1 MNIRISIYLIIF
13 SFIKTNVDWQRLNSY
28 HRNSHQE
35 KQSISNIWVMIRI
48 SLSSFIFFLFVGFF
62 VHYII
67 YTTKLIILNILW
79 HYARNALHSL
89 FMSVHDI
96 SYVHMF
102 YMIFYTVYNIYDEC
116 CSVFNL
122 PINIGIDYFYKCK

>member
-1 MNIRISIYLIIF
+1 MNYFTVKLFPFLDILYTIDVF
-13 SFIKTNVDWQRLNSY
+13 TKTNVDWQRLNSY

-79 HYARNALHSL
+79 HYATNALHSL

-102 YMIFYTVYNIYDEC
+102 LFMIFYTVYNIYDEC
-116 CSVFNL
+116 CSVF
-122 PINIGIDYFYKCK
+122 

>member
-79 HYARNALHSL
+79 HYATNALHSL

-96 SYVHMF
+96 FYVHMF
-102 YMIFYTVYNIYDEC
+102 LFMIFYTVYNIYDEC
-116 CSVFNL
+116 CSVF
-122 PINIGIDYFYKCK
+122 